1 MMVPQA
7 VSNELGLDQWSFLE
21 RSARTA
27 SVGVKISPLLRLHTR
42 IAERPGAR
50 SLLVL
55 MPAAQSRIERG
66 QLNPLFSRWNWIGDY
81 SGSHVVAISDPA
93 LYHDESL
100 SAAWYLSPELDVL
113 ESIANTLRTICEVL
127 SLEESAVLVYGSSL
141 GGFGALGVAAHLDG
155 ASAVSEI
162 PQLDLERWPVPS
174 ALRALEEK
182 ILQEPLSEYR
192 KQHPEQVD
200 VVARFR
206 KVGRVPRLRLIT
218 NVDDPLFVDHLR
230 FVEDAARLSTEQ
242 LPVSQVELTIEDRVR
257 GHHVLSREQ
266 VASMLQ
272 RDLRE
277 LNGGAGD

>member
-1 MMVPQA
+1 M
-7 VSNELGLDQWSFLE
+7 LGSG
-21 RSARTA
+21 ATA
-27 SVGVKISPLLRLHTR
+27 
-42 IAERPGAR
+42 
-50 SLLVL
+50 
-55 MPAAQSRIERG
+55 
-66 QLNPLFSRWNWIGDY
+66 
-81 SGSHVVAISDPA
+81 
-93 LYHDESL
+93 
-100 SAAWYLSPELDVL
+100 
-113 ESIANTLRTICEVL
+113 LRTIFEVL

>member
-1 MMVPQA
+1 M
-7 VSNELGLDQWSFLE
+7 
-21 RSARTA
+21 
-27 SVGVKISPLLRLHTR
+27 
-42 IAERPGAR
+42 
-50 SLLVL
+50 L

-141 GGFGALGVAAHLDG
+141 GGRGALGVAAHLDG